1 MLSEVLSAT
10 VIGVDGVP
18 VQVEADV
25 AFGLPSLTIVG
36 LAGSAVQEAR
46 ERVRSAI
53 RNCGFEVP
61 SRRITVNLAPA
72 DLPKEGTSY
81 DLAIAAAI
89 LGASGQLGAPEARH
103 RCALIGEL
111 ALDGSLR
118 PVAGVLAL
126 AAAARA
132 AGIDEVIVPLAAARE
147 AAAVEGIVV
156 RGAATL
162 GDAVAHLVRLRE
174 LPVTTAGPIPP
185 WTPAPGVPDLAD
197 VIGQSFA
204 RRALEVAVA
213 GRHSLALTGPPGVGK
228 TLLLRCAEGL
238 LPPLEEDEAV
248 EVSRIHSV
256 AGLLD
261 RGDPVVRRR
270 PFRVPHH
277 TVSTQALV
285 GGGSRVRPGEA
296 SLAHRGALVLD
307 ELLQFRADALEAL
320 RQPLESGT
328 VTIARVDGALTLPAR
343 FTLLAGFN
351 PCACGWRHSR
361 TRACVCDDASARR
374 YAARISG
381 PIRDRLDLWMVM
393 DEPVDLVEA
402 PTGEESRAVARRIAD
417 AWARQRRR
425 QGRANGEMDPAWDAL
440 SDADPKL
447 ASLMAQRARRLAL
460 SPRRVRRAARI
471 ARTIADLAGCST
483 IRPEH
488 VDEALAY
495 RPDARRGDRSS

>member
-1 MLSEVLSAT
+1 MLSEMLSAT

-18 VQVEADV
+18 VRIEADV

-61 SRRITVNLAPA
+61 ARRITVNLAPA

-89 LGASGQLGAPEARH
+89 LGASGQLGSTERLR
-103 RCALIGEL
+103 RCALVGEL

-118 PVAGVLAL
+118 PVPGVLAL
-126 AAAARA
+126 AAAARS
-132 AGIDEVIVPLAAARE
+132 AGIDEVVVPAASARE
-147 AAAVEGIVV
+147 AAAVGEIAV
-156 RGAATL
+156 RGATTL
-162 GDAVAHLVRLRE
+162 GDAVAHLVGARE
-174 LPVTTAGPIPP
+174 LPPVAAGPIPP
-185 WTPAPGVPDLAD
+185 WAPPTGVPDLAE
-197 VIGQSFA
+197 VIGQPVA
-204 RRALEVAVA
+204 RRALEIAAA

-228 TLLLRCAEGL
+228 TLLLRAAESL

-256 AGLLD
+256 AGLID
-261 RGDPVVRRR
+261 RNEPVVRRR

-277 TVSTQALV
+277 TISTQALV

-307 ELLQFRADALEAL
+307 ELLQFRADALDAL
-320 RQPLESGT
+320 RQPLESGM
-328 VTIARVDGALTLPAR
+328 VTIARVEGALTLPAR

-351 PCACGWRHSR
+351 PCACGWRRSR
-361 TRACVCDDASARR
+361 SRACVCDDASARR
-374 YAARISG
+374 YAARLSG
-381 PIRDRLDLWMVM
+381 PIRDRLDLWVVL
-393 DEPVDLVEA
+393 DEPRGLLGA
-402 PTGEESRAVARRIAD
+402 SREESSRSAARRVSR
-417 AWARQRRR
+417 AWSAQRAR

-440 SDADPKL
+440 QSAPRPLISML
-447 ASLMAQRARRLAL
+447 AHRARRLAL
-460 SPRRVRRAARI
+460 SPRRVRRAGRI
-471 ARTIADLAGCST
+471 AQTIADLAGSPEVL
-483 IRPEH
+483 PEH
-488 VDEALAY
+488 IDEALRY
-495 RPDARRGDRSS
+495 RPELPAGERWS